1 MELCLLAQAS
11 FNGALSASPHSLM
24 GLDTRSILLAK
35 INEPSHSTV
44 VLMGL
49 LSARSVLMGL
59 CLLRLFHGALSATQG
74 FNGALSA
81 SPHPLLGL

>member
-1 MELCLLAQAS
+1 
-11 FNGALSASPHSLM
+11 
-24 GLDTRSILLAK
+24 
-35 INEPSHSTV
+35 
-44 VLMGL
+44 MGL

-81 SPHPLLGL
+81 SPHSLMGLDTRSILLAKKMNHHTALLC